1 MFRGVWGIVFFI
13 FILKVVVVLN
23 QGMTARPKIL
33 KIFSILYIL
42 FLTLKKIIDPSKKK
56 KDNIYIYIYKHIQLF
71 KIITQK

>member
-56 KDNIYIYIYKHIQLF
+56 KDNIYIYIYINTFNYLK
-71 KIITQK
+71 

>member
-56 KDNIYIYIYKHIQLF
+56 RIIYIYINTHS
-71 KIITQK
+71 II